1 MNRAKVFV
9 IARDYGACTHI
20 RMRQVARKMQE
31 QNIVNTMIL
40 DVGQTVPEANHMMSN
55 GMVNADIVWFGRSVS
70 ESVICHTRK
79 LQELGKK
86 IIIDLDDFIFNV
98 SPWSAHYDLFG
109 TEEFYCDGK
118 PVWKDKVNINIA
130 NNKKSLKEYETLL
143 GSVDALSVTTP
154 RLMESFKPYVK
165 KIFVFPNAID
175 TSIWNYGQPMR
186 RNPDEV
192 RILWQGG
199 VSHYED
205 FWQIKEVIPAIT
217 KKYPQAK
224 WVMMGAK
231 WDFFW
236 KDIPKDRM
244 EYHDWVHME
253 AYPHVLKLLAPDIGV
268 CPLADTVFNQAKSS
282 IKYYEHAALSV
293 PTVASNVPPYCDDI
307 EDGRNGYL
315 ASSAEEWVVKLSRL
329 IEDSVDRSR
338 MGGEARR
345 YVDENRSLEVV
356 APLVAKAMEA
366 FVNGKT
372 H

>member
-1 MNRAKVFV
+1 MSKTNVFI
-9 IARDYGACTHI
+9 IARDSGACTHI
-20 RMRQVARKMQE
+20 RLRQVARKME
-31 QNIVNTMIL
+31 KQNIVNTMIL
-40 DVGQTVPEANHMMSN
+40 DAGQTIPEASRMMEN

-70 ESVICHTRK
+70 ESVISRTKR

-86 IIIDLDDFIFNV
+86 IIIDMDDFIFNV
-98 SPWSAHYDLFG
+98 SPWSAHYDVFG
-109 TEEFYCDGK
+109 TEEFYYDGK
-118 PVWKDKVNINIA
+118 PIWKDKVNINLG
-130 NNKKSLKEYETLL
+130 NNKKSLKEYEVLL

-154 RLMESFKPYVK
+154 RLMESFKPYTK

-175 TSIWNYGQPMR
+175 LSIWDYGQTMR
-186 RNPDEV
+186 RKPEEV

-205 FWQIKEVIPAIT
+205 FWQIAEVIPIIT
-217 KKYPQAK
+217 KKYPQVK

-236 KDIPKDRM
+236 KDVPKGRM

-253 AYPHVLKLLAPDIGV
+253 AYPHVLKLLAPDIGI
-268 CPLADTVFNQAKSS
+268 CPLADTVFNRAKSS
-282 IKYYEHAALSV
+282 IKYYEHGALSI

-307 EDGRNGYL
+307 KDGRNGYL
-315 ASSAEEWVVKLSRL
+315 ASSTDEWVRKLSKL
-329 IEDSVDRSR
+329 IEDSVERSR
-338 MGGEARR
+338 VGGEAKR
-345 YVDENRSLEVV
+345 YVEENRSLEVI
-356 APLVAKAMEA
+356 APLIAKAMES